1 MRMGCKDARVNGR
14 GMKNKYSIFFFLLLA
29 LAAISAA
36 ASEAQSRFVF
46 PGGGSLLFS
55 APLGANDRANF
66 GPGWKR
72 AIYLS
77 PTGRSIN
84 LLPMESFTSEEG
96 IVYENDFSPQIS
108 PTGRYVALDVIRA
121 LMVSSRPGDKPTAQS
136 RQYCPVLD
144 TQTGCIVSM
153 QTGELCGG
161 EWNKGRD
168 SWVVGGKDQDDVDG
182 AMLNYDFDSANVLW
196 QGYLAA
202 SMSSSQYSI
211 KSALK
216 DNLGAE
222 NMIACEPPSSVNR
235 DAYAQIARQLRR
247 EGDQHDAEYME
258 SNLALAA
265 QDKTP
270 VPTSKIVVDKAP
282 LYDQP
287 DETFKTRMYLVKG
300 DEVML
305 LGTNKLNW
313 ILVKYVKKDGVSI
326 LKWMKANSVNLPE
339 SAS

>member
-1 MRMGCKDARVNGR
+1 
-14 GMKNKYSIFFFLLLA
+14 MKNKYSIFFFALLTLSSISVV
-29 LAAISAA
+29 AA
-36 ASEAQSRFVF
+36 EPQSRFAF
-46 PGGGSLLFS
+46 SGGGALLFS
-55 APLGANDRANF
+55 APLKNKDQANF
-66 GPGWKR
+66 GHGWKR
-72 AIYLS
+72 AVYLS
-77 PTGRSIN
+77 PSGKSID

-108 PTGRYVALDVIRA
+108 PTGRYVALDVLRA
-121 LMVSSRPGDKPTAQS
+121 LMVSSAPGDKPTAES

-161 EWNKGRD
+161 EWSKGRD
-168 SWVVGGKDQDDVDG
+168 SWVVGGEDQEDVDG
-182 AMLNYDFDSANVLW
+182 AMLNYDLDSANVLW

-202 SMSSSQYSI
+202 SKSSGRYSI

-216 DNLGAE
+216 GNLGTE
-222 NMIACEPPSSVNR
+222 NMMACEPPSSVNR
-235 DAYAQIARQLRR
+235 DAYVQIARQLRR
-247 EGDQHDAEYME
+247 EGDQDDAKYIE
-258 SNLALAA
+258 SNLAQAA

-287 DETFKTRMYLVKG
+287 NETFKTRMYLVKG

-305 LGTNKLNW
+305 LDTNKSNW
-313 ILVKYVKKDGVSI
+313 ILVKYVQKNGDSI
-326 LKWMKANSVNLPE
+326 LKWVKADSVKLPE
-339 SAS
+339 

>member
-1 MRMGCKDARVNGR
+1 MR
-14 GMKNKYSIFFFLLLA
+14 NKCSKFFLALLTSA
-29 LAAISAA
+29 SISAV
-36 ASEAQSRFVF
+36 ASEVQSRFEF
-46 PGGGSLLFS
+46 PGGGALIFS
-55 APLGANDRANF
+55 SPLRANDNANF
-66 GPGWKR
+66 GSGWKK
-72 AIYLS
+72 AVYVS
-77 PTGRSIN
+77 PVGKRIA

-108 PTGRYVALDVIRA
+108 PTGRYVALDVLRA
-121 LMVSSRPGDKPTAQS
+121 LMVSSAPGNKPTAQS

-161 EWNKGRD
+161 EWSKGRD

-182 AMLNYDFDSANVLW
+182 TMLNYDFDSANVLW
-196 QGYLAA
+196 QEYLAA
-202 SMSSSQYSI
+202 SKSSGQYSI

-216 DNLGAE
+216 GNLGAE
-222 NMIACEPPSSVNR
+222 NMMACEPPSSVNR
-235 DAYAQIARQLRR
+235 DAYAKIARQLRR
-247 EGDQHDAEYME
+247 EGDQHDAKYME
-258 SNLALAA
+258 SNLAQAA

-270 VPTSKIVVDKAP
+270 VPTSKVVVDKAP

-305 LGTNKLNW
+305 LDTNKLNW
-313 ILVKYVKKDGVSI
+313 ILVKYVNKDGVSI
-326 LKWMKANSVNLPE
+326 LKWMKADSLSLPE